1 MAIWLTMCLHELV
14 VVVFFNRIYKR
25 KLKSL
30 PNSKLASVWVYSVFL
45 SLFYMITFHLNQD
58 GYLKYTFLIILTWS
72 HCFHCVFSWPDCWRI
87 WRSLKKLKAQ
97 RWNFCVAWR
106 GRSSTWS
113 SDTSTER
120 RSCSRCGWRNI
131 LLFTA
136 CSAHD
141 CSNVALSYNWPRM
154 IKKYRDIQCIVFH
167 CAVYHQGLII
177 VCSCIWFSINV
188 NISALVQT
196 RGRGVGRSKNDLL
209 FLFFTT

>member
-154 IKKYRDIQCIVFH
+154 IKNTEIYSVLCSIVL
-167 CAVYHQGLII
+167 YII
-177 VCSCIWFSINV
+177 RAW
-188 NISALVQT
+188 
-196 RGRGVGRSKNDLL
+196 LL
-209 FLFFTT
+209 FVRVFGLVSTWTYQHLFKQEEEE